1 MHCINGGESVLNFE
15 ALQNYKYFKRRLY
28 LLGHDHEMP
37 YVHLGNLVRKE

>member
-1 MHCINGGESVLNFE
+1 MAEILFLISKR
-15 ALQNYKYFKRRLY
+15 YKTTIILKGRLY